1 MYDAYSMH
9 KVRYACCVCTIC
21 TICTAIVCVVSSSFA
36 TDFSTSPRN
45 FLTSE
50 APQAKASQNC
60 SARSAPENER
70 SLVYTRTRTV
80 GVLSETSSVR
90 LESSTGL
97 RASQAV
103 ESGEPILLGGRFHP
117 PEHRVSFLHG
127 DSTCFHVVIRG
138 LRRRGVS
145 FLR

>member
-1 MYDAYSMH
+1 MYVHVQLYMYMYMYDAYSMH

-60 SARSAPENER
+60 SARSAPANNEALYGADTSQFSAVARPRAGSRRARVAAR
-70 SLVYTRTRTV
+70 SRSPGCLA
-80 GVLSETSSVR
+80 SWQKS
-90 LESSTGL
+90 
-97 RASQAV
+97 RALI
-103 ESGEPILLGGRFHP
+103 EKSGSLAPCGMSCRFQ
-117 PEHRVSFLHG
+117 
-127 DSTCFHVVIRG
+127 
-138 LRRRGVS
+138 
-145 FLR
+145 